1 MPINLGQYNFDDL
14 KFCIRTNCAISCT
27 IDII

>member
-14 KFCIRTNCAISCT
+14 NFCINTTGAISCT